1 MSQSTC
7 RNIFEAV
14 EKGDVECVRELLRR
28 GVNPN
33 VRDADLATLLNI
45 GAYLKKGRAEI
56 KEGGGGYCV
65 TGETPLHVAAE
76 KGHVEV
82 VKLLLEHGANP
93 NARDMYGVTPL
104 HLAAR
109 KGHVEITKLLLEH
122 GADPNAKEK
131 LGGETPLYWAVVHD
145 RIDTA
150 KLLLEHGADPN
161 NKSKR
166 FIVNERAVLHWAVR
180 NENVDLVRL
189 LLEKGANPNVK
200 DKDGYTPL
208 HIAVLRGNPQIVELL
223 LKYGADPNARNAYGE
238 TPLDK
243 VQDFVY
249 FALED
254 GKDPEDVAKRAREI
268 TNLLL
273 KHGAKEESLH
283 VAQYLE
289 DRPAKKATMPPEP
302 RPAGETATATR
313 KSDKTRRK
321 KSRTL
326 TPA

>member
-1 MSQSTC
+1 MAQNTC
-7 RNIFEAV
+7 RGMFEAV
-14 EKGDVECVRELLRR
+14 RRGDVECVRELLRR

-33 VRDADLATLLNI
+33 VRDGDPVTLFNI

-56 KEGGGGYCV
+56 EEGGGGYCV

-76 KGHVEV
+76 KGHVEIAR
-82 VKLLLEHGANP
+82 LLLEHGADP

-104 HLAAR
+104 HLATYW
-109 KGHVEITKLLLEH
+109 GHLDVVKLLLEH

-131 LGGETPLYWAVVHD
+131 LGGETPLYWAVQHKRTD
-145 RIDTA
+145 IA
-150 KLLLEHGADPN
+150 KLLLKHGADPN
-161 NKSKR
+161 NRSKR
-166 FIVNERAVLHWAVR
+166 SIEDGRAVLHWAVR
-180 NENVDLVRL
+180 TGDVDLIRL
-189 LLEKGANPNVK
+189 LLEKGANPNVR
-200 DKDGYTPL
+200 DKYGYTPL
-208 HIAVLRGNPQIVELL
+208 HIAALRGKPRIVELL
-223 LKYGADPNARNAYGE
+223 LKYGADPNVRNADGE
-238 TPLDK
+238 TPLDM
-243 VQDFVY
+243 VQSFVR

-254 GKDPEDVAKRAREI
+254 GEDPEDVAKRAREI

-289 DRPAKKATMPPEP
+289 GRPVKTATMPPEP

-313 KSDKTRRK
+313 KPDKARRK
-321 KSRTL
+321 KTP